1 MLAKALPCVNPNLS
15 NSVTFTAVSAS
26 LPHGTPPKIAAGA
39 MSFVSRKGK
48 ASAPFHLNFAALGFG
63 FRFCTVFILFDAY
76 GTLVELDDFYGRLQ
90 RGFAC
95 HGVVL
100 CDRVVRQAAHVE
112 MRYYMSHVLRARD
125 LPSWENLR
133 RECAQVLGDAV
144 RESGGRHDLLP
155 EILLEILAEA
165 IVFRLYPE
173 TREVLE
179 ILHSR
184 GVPMGVLSN
193 WDYQLPQRFEELDL
207 ARYFHFV
214 LSSSQAGLEKPG
226 VELFHF
232 GFEAIQKVLPE
243 ISSSECLYVGDHY
256 EKDVKGAQS
265 AGFKPVWIVRD
276 ERDLPSGDTPHD
288 PNVTIIKSLRE
299 LLEMNW

>member
-1 MLAKALPCVNPNLS
+1 MGIANNS
-15 NSVTFTAVSAS
+15 NSPASRGHLKSVLFCLYSA
-26 LPHGTPPKIAAGA
+26 G
-39 MSFVSRKGK
+39 
-48 ASAPFHLNFAALGFG
+48 NFNL
-63 FRFCTVFILFDAY
+63 VFILFDAY

-90 RGFAC
+90 RGFAR

-100 CDRVVRQAAHVE
+100 CDRIVRQAAHTE
-112 MRYYMSHVLRARD
+112 MRHYMSNVLRACD

-133 RECAQVLGDAV
+133 CECAQVLGDAV
-144 RESGGRHDLLP
+144 HHHGGRHDLAQ
-155 EILLEILAEA
+155 EVLLEILADA
-165 IVFRLYPE
+165 IVFRLFPE

-179 ILHSR
+179 ALQAR

-232 GFEAIQKVLPE
+232 GLEYVQNVLP
-243 ISSSECLYVGDHY
+243 SLAPHQCLYVGDHY
-256 EKDVKGAQS
+256 EKDVQGAQG
-265 AGFKPVWIVRD
+265 AGLHPVWIVRD

-288 PNVTIIKSLRE
+288 DNVTIIKSLRQ
-299 LLEMNW
+299 LLEMPL